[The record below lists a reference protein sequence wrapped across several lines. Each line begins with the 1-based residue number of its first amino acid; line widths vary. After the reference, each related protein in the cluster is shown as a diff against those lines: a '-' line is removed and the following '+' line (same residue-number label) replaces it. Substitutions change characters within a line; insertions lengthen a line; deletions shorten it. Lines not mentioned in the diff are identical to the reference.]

1 MLSQYSF
8 GEGGVL
14 MHAPTLP
21 HYYIKGEPACDA
33 KGKPLSA
40 TEAAEQ
46 RMMESI
52 WVLPKALQQDI
63 CYLHH
68 YSRGAAHPQWY
79 DLVTQINEAG
89 YTWRGMKTSC
99 SQMCSRCRVCY
110 RATRTKTYNAG
121 LFTSHR
127 FRRPFEAVS
136 WDFPELGHG
145 LRAGQMWATY
155 PAVHTGFCEL
165 YMLRTLVMLRQSS
178 WQTAYSTVESALGHP
193 RDCLGRSGYSDERR
207 SREAGVRPLGHSLHE
222 LHGVQQERH

>member
-1 MLSQYSF
+1 
-8 GEGGVL
+8 

-21 HYYIKGEPACDA
+21 HYYVKGEPCDS

-46 RMMESI
+46 RMESM

-68 YSRGAAHPQWY
+68 YSKGAAHPQWY

-99 SQMCSRCRVCY
+99 SQMCSRCKVCY

-121 LFTSHR
+121 LFTSRR

-136 WDFPELGHG
+136 WDFQNLGTASEQGKCAH
-145 LRAGQMWATY
+145 
-155 PAVHTGFCEL
+155 PAVRAHWVL
-165 YMLRTLVMLRQSS
+165 
-178 WQTAYSTVESALGHP
+178 
-193 RDCLGRSGYSDERR
+193 
-207 SREAGVRPLGHSLHE
+207 
-222 LHGVQQERH
+222 